1 MLKALD
7 PLLGMAIGLVAFWV
21 LPSAWLALGRIANGI
36 PVLLSHRCTQQE
48 LMNMGDGRE
57 IFVRYKL
64 DHSSFVNDDLMP
76 VENDLRRQI
85 KTIMATR
92 QERVLFFAGDESLP
106 FGQVSKVLAD
116 LKTDDPALWIVILT
130 RAQVNSVG
138 RTSEYLPICLTGP

>member
-1 MLKALD
+1 
-7 PLLGMAIGLVAFWV
+7 
-21 LPSAWLALGRIANGI
+21 
-36 PVLLSHRCTQQE
+36 
-48 LMNMGDGRE
+48 MNMGDGRE

>member
-1 MLKALD
+1 
-7 PLLGMAIGLVAFWV
+7 
-21 LPSAWLALGRIANGI
+21 
-36 PVLLSHRCTQQE
+36 
-48 LMNMGDGRE
+48 MNMGDGRE

-92 QERVLFFAGDESLP
+92 QEQLLFFAGDESLP

-130 RAQVNSVG
+130 REQVNSVG